1 MTPRTPTRK
10 PQLIALRGLPASGKT
25 VAARAWVR
33 QNPEGRARVGR
44 DALRDA
50 LYYERGVLSRVQEG
64 VITDIQRGMVRE
76 LLRSGKDVVVDD
88 LNLRLQ
94 YLKAWQ
100 RVAAEEGAEFSVLDT
115 DATVEKCIKW
125 DKTRPEREQVGE
137 RFIRE
142 TAKRF
147 KGRPELYPIKEVS
160 TTQYAPDWSL
170 PKAWVVDVDGTLAL
184 NRSGRSFYDE
194 SRVGEDDPNPPVID
208 VVRSLA
214 STGVRIVVMSGRSL
228 ACEIAT
234 AEWLDEHVGRDN
246 WDELFMRA
254 EGDKRPDH
262 KVKSELFDEVAK
274 SYAVMGVVDDRN
286 SVCEMWRSRGLTCLQ
301 ADRGDF

>member
-1 MTPRTPTRK
+1 MTHTQTRK

-25 VAARAWVR
+25 SAARAWVR

-50 LYYERGVLSRVQEG
+50 LYYERGVLSRTQEG

-147 KGRPELYPIKEVS
+147 KSRPELYPIKEFAANLYV
-160 TTQYAPDWSL
+160 PDESL
-170 PKAWVVDVDGTLAL
+170 PKAWLFDVDGTLAK
-184 NRSGRSFYDE
+184 NNSGRSFYDE
-194 SRVGEDDPNPPVID
+194 TRVGEDDPVTSVIS
-208 VVRSLA
+208 VLHGLRAL
-214 STGVRIVVMSGRSL
+214 GVWIVVMSGRSM

-234 AEWLDEHVGRDN
+234 AEWLDEHIGRAN
-246 WDELFMRA
+246 WDELFMRT

-286 SVCEMWRSRGLTCLQ
+286 SVVEMWRSRGLTCLQ
-301 ADRGDF
+301 AAKGDH

>member
-1 MTPRTPTRK
+1 MTPRTSTRK

-25 VAARAWVR
+25 SAARAWVR

-64 VITDIQRGMVRE
+64 VITDLQRGMVRE

-115 DATVEKCIKW
+115 DATVDECIKW
-125 DKTRPEREQVGE
+125 DQTRPEREQVGE

-147 KGRPELYPIKEVS
+147 KSRPELYPLKEVS
-160 TTQYAPDWSL
+160 ATLYVPNAGL
-170 PKAWVVDVDGTLAL
+170 PSAWIVDVDGTLAK
-184 NRSGRSFYDE
+184 NNSGRSFYDE
-194 SRVGEDDPNPPVID
+194 TRVGEDDPILPVIEA
-208 VVRSLA
+208 VQALA
-214 STGVRIVVMSGRSL
+214 KAGNRIVIMSGRSM

-262 KVKSELFDEVAK
+262 KIKSELFDEVTR
-274 SYAVMGVVDDRN
+274 SYAVTGVVDDRN

-301 ADRGDF
+301 AAKGDH

>member
-1 MTPRTPTRK
+1 MTHTQTRK

-44 DALRDA
+44 DDLRDA
-50 LYYERGVLSRVQEG
+50 LYYERGVLSRTQEG

-88 LNLRLQ
+88 TNLRLQ

-125 DKTRPEREQVGE
+125 DKTRPAREQVGE

-147 KGRPELYPIKEVS
+147 KSRPELYPIKEFAANLYV
-160 TTQYAPDWSL
+160 PDESL
-170 PKAWVVDVDGTLAL
+170 PMAWLFDVDGTLAK
-184 NRSGRSFYDE
+184 NNSGRSFYDE
-194 SRVGEDDPNPPVID
+194 TRVGEDDPVTSVIS
-208 VVRSLA
+208 VLHGLRAL
-214 STGVRIVVMSGRSL
+214 GVRIVVMSGRST

-286 SVCEMWRSRGLTCLQ
+286 SVVEMWRSRGLTCLQ
-301 ADRGDF
+301 AAKGDF

>member
-1 MTPRTPTRK
+1 MTPTQTSK

-25 VAARAWVR
+25 SAARAWVR

-50 LYYERGVLSRVQEG
+50 LYYERGVLSRTQEG

-100 RVAAEEGAEFSVLDT
+100 RVAAEEGAEFTVLDT
-115 DATVEKCIKW
+115 DASVEKCIEW
-125 DKTRPEREQVGE
+125 DKTRPKREQVGE

-147 KGRPELYPIKEVS
+147 KSRPELYPIKEFAANLYV
-160 TTQYAPDWSL
+160 PDESL
-170 PKAWVVDVDGTLAL
+170 PKAWLFDVDGTLAK
-184 NRSGRSFYDE
+184 NNSGRSFYDE
-194 SRVGEDDPNPPVID
+194 TRVGEDDPVTSVIS
-208 VVRSLA
+208 VLHGLRAL
-214 STGVRIVVMSGRSL
+214 GVRIVVMSGRSM

-301 ADRGDF
+301 AAKGDF